1 MNNNHPNEQDTLI
14 CHCSGTTEAKI
25 KALITNEVN
34 TLEKIANATGATT
47 GCGACE
53 DSVVELLVQNE
64 RKNRS
69 L

>member
-1 MNNNHPNEQDTLI
+1 MNNQPNAKEEVI

-25 KALITNEVN
+25 KALIANEVD

-47 GCGACE
+47 GCGAC
-53 DSVVELLVQNE
+53 DYLIMELLDQ
-64 RKNRS
+64 NRS